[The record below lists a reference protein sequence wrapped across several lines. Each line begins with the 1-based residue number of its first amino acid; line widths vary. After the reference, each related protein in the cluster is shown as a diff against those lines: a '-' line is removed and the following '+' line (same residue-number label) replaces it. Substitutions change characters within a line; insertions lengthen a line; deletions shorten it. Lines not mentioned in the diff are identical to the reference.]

1 MKISIIIPAY
11 NEGNSIKSAIR
22 VIDEFL
28 KAGAEDYEIIIVD
41 DGSKDKS
48 AQLVQQL
55 AGKNNKIILLK
66 NGANRGKGY
75 SVKRGMLQATGDIR
89 VFADA
94 DMSTPIETLTGMIE
108 FVNKGYDV
116 VIGSRRTQGAIIEI
130 RQNFLRENMGRV
142 FNMLVRLIVLRGFR
156 DTQCGFKLF
165 TKKAAENIF
174 KFQKFDNFV
183 FDVEILYIAK
193 KLGFKIIEAP
203 VKWYNSTDSKVRPF
217 RDSLSMFLDLFKIRL
232 SHRKIRKMADA

>member
-1 MKISIIIPAY
+1 MRVSVIIPAY
-11 NEGNSIKSAIR
+11 NEGNSVKSAIR

-28 KAGAEDYEIIIVD
+28 RAGAEDYEIIVVD

-48 AQLVQQL
+48 AQAVQQL
-55 AGKNNKIILLK
+55 ANENNKIVLLK

-89 VFADA
+89 LFADA
-94 DMSTPIETLTGMIE
+94 DMSTPIETLTDMIE
-108 FVNKGYDV
+108 FINKGYDI
-116 VIGSRRTQGAIIEI
+116 VIGSRRTQGAVIEI

-142 FNMLVRLIVLRGFR
+142 FNLLVRLIVLRGFK

-174 KFQKFDNFV
+174 KLQKFDNFV

-203 VKWYNSTDSKVRPF
+203 VKWYNSTDSRVRPF
-217 RDSLSMFLDLFKIRL
+217 RDSTSMFLDLFKIKFF
-232 SHRKIRKMADA
+232 HRKVRKMTDA

>member
-11 NEGNSIKSAIR
+11 NEGNSIKSAIK

-28 KAGAEDYEIIIVD
+28 KAGAENYEIIVVD

-48 AQLVQQL
+48 TQLVQQL
-55 AGKNNKIILLK
+55 AGKNDKIILLK

-108 FVNKGYDV
+108 FVKNGYDV
-116 VIGSRRTQGAIIEI
+116 VIGSRRTQGAVIEI

-142 FNMLVRLIVLRGFR
+142 FNMLVRLIVLRGFS

-174 KFQKFDNFV
+174 KLQKFDNFV

-217 RDSLSMFLDLFKIRL
+217 RDSLSMFLDLFKIRFF
-232 SHRKIRKMADA
+232 HRKIRKMADA